1 MAEILQLGDG
11 TFITATEAATR
22 VRGGGLGAGAW
33 LAQITGTDP
42 KWRVARDFCARNEDG
57 VSASRKS
64 GVITWEVPGPGLYQY
79 KGFCV
84 SSTRERSGYVLIT
97 DDGQVR
103 QVLPAL
109 AADLAE
115 QLQEA
120 RAKARGEYEFSP
132 SDAAGPGSMALYS
145 CVPHGSLPRTL
156 IAVFPAGGLARLRE
170 AIDVAEAAEGGD
182 RG

>member
-1 MAEILQLGDG
+1 MADVLQLGDG

-22 VRGGGLGAGAW
+22 VRGGGLGGDAW

-42 KWRVARDFCARNEDG
+42 KWRVARDFCKKNTDELSG
-57 VSASRKS
+57 SGKS
-64 GVITWEVPGPGLYQY
+64 GVITFEVPGPGLYQY

-84 SSTRERSGYVLIT
+84 SSTKVRSGYVEIT

-103 QVLPAL
+103 EVKPAL
-109 AADLAE
+109 AADMAE
-115 QLQEA
+115 RLQEA
-120 RAKARGEYEFSP
+120 RAKARGDYEFSP

-170 AIDVAEAAEGGD
+170 AIDKAEAAEGGD